1 MNTQQKAIFDQMVA
15 KASSLSVEQLKEA
28 ILKDSINPELD
39 SVVFDSLLN
48 ALEDKVSEAEFIAFC
63 EEIEV

>member
-15 KASSLSVEQLKEA
+15 KASSLSVDQLKEA
-28 ILKDSINPELD
+28 ILKDAINPELD

-48 ALEDKVSEAEFIAFC
+48 ALEAKVSEAEFIAFC
-63 EEIEV
+63 ENV

>member
-28 ILKDSINPELD
+28 ILKDAINPELD

-48 ALEDKVSEAEFIAFC
+48 ALEGGVSEAEFIAFC
-63 EEIEV
+63 EEI

>member
-15 KASSLSVEQLKEA
+15 KASSLSVDQLKEA
-28 ILKDSINPELD
+28 ILKDVINPELD

-48 ALEDKVSEAEFIAFC
+48 ALESKVSEAEFIAFC
-63 EEIEV
+63 GGI